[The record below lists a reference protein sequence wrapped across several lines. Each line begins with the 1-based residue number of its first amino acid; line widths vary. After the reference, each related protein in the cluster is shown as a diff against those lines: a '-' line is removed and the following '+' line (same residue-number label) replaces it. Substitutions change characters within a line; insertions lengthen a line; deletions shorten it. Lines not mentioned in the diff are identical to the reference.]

1 MKHGHSVSYLSRTAN
16 NTELPWICA
25 NIFSGNTLNL
35 KNYNFDI
42 AIHLI
47 GTIKNKNQYS
57 KINTLSV
64 KKSIELCKK
73 SNIKK
78 LVFISAQGGFKSY
91 LNSKLEAE
99 KLIINS
105 GLDYLIVKPGLMY
118 GKNRLSSY
126 LNVIPIKIFS
136 TLGIKFFKNVYPL
149 PVETIARKIVS
160 NLELNC
166 TFLTLDNLK
175 N

>member
-1 MKHGHSVSYLSRTAN
+1 M
-16 NTELPWICA
+16 
-25 NIFSGNTLNL
+25 
-35 KNYNFDI
+35 
-42 AIHLI
+42 
-47 GTIKNKNQYS
+47 
-57 KINTLSV
+57 NTLSV

>member
-1 MKHGHSVSYLSRTAN
+1 M
-16 NTELPWICA
+16 
-25 NIFSGNTLNL
+25 
-35 KNYNFDI
+35 
-42 AIHLI
+42 
-47 GTIKNKNQYS
+47 
-57 KINTLSV
+57 
-64 KKSIELCKK
+64 
-73 SNIKK
+73 
-78 LVFISAQGGFKSY
+78 
-91 LNSKLEAE
+91 
-99 KLIINS
+99 
-105 GLDYLIVKPGLMY
+105 
-118 GKNRLSSY
+118 SSY